1 MTRTPKAWFVGL
13 AAVLFCATSIAFA
26 QEKQIKEEPIRP
38 TSPASGAEM
47 YQAYCAVCHGKTGEG
62 NGPAASALKVP
73 PANLTLLAKNNKGK
87 YPIDRVMSILR
98 FGTAEPTAHGTSKM
112 PIWGP
117 LFSSLHPST
126 MRGPQSAEVSM
137 RITNL
142 ARYIESLQKK

>member
-1 MTRTPKAWFVGL
+1 MTRIPKVWFAGV
-13 AAVLFCATSIAFA
+13 ATILFCATSVGFA
-26 QEKQIKEEPIRP
+26 QEKQIKEEPIQH

-73 PANLTLLAKNNKGK
+73 PADLTMLAKRNHGK
-87 YPIDRVMSILR
+87 YPINHVMSILR
-98 FGTAEPTAHGTSKM
+98 FGMHEPAAHGTSQM

-117 LFSSLHPST
+117 LFSSLHPDS
-126 MRGPQSAEVSM
+126 MRGPQSPVVTM

-142 ARYIESLQKK
+142 ARYIEKLQKK